1 MIDAGKVRYVGVSN
15 ETSYGVMSFCH
26 AAERAGLPKIQTI
39 QNSYSLLVRGSF
51 ETDLAE
57 VCAPRQCNVS
67 LLAYSPLAGGALSG
81 KYVEGNEAAL
91 AKSRF
96 TLFQGYMARYQQSL
110 AKQAVSEYAAVAKKH
125 GLTPTQL
132 ALGWCA
138 SRWFVASTIIG
149 ATTAEQLKENIGAFG
164 VALSGECL
172 QDIDAVYRRYRDPAF
187 N

>member
-1 MIDAGKVRYVGVSN
+1 MIFF
-15 ETSYGVMSFCH
+15 SFSVP
-26 AAERAGLPKIQTI
+26 L
-39 QNSYSLLVRGSF
+39 QNSYSLLVRGPF

-57 VCAPRQCNVS
+57 VCAPRQCNVG

-81 KYVEGNEAAL
+81 KYITGDEASL

-110 AKQAVSEYAAVAKKH
+110 AREAVAEYAQVAQKH
-125 GLTPTQL
+125 GLTLAQL
-132 ALGWCA
+132 ALAWCR

-149 ATTAEQLKENIGAFG
+149 ATTMEQLKENIAAFD
-164 VALSGECL
+164 VELSAECL
-172 QDIDAVYRRYRDPAF
+172 QDVDKVYRRYRDPAF